1 MFHGTWLCHPLFIA
15 CSWLHAFLRYMAC
28 LLMCSGPMFTCGHL
42 NAITADG
49 RVLNA
54 FSAII
59 AQGDI
64 GKL

>member
-1 MFHGTWLCHPLFIA
+1 MFYGIWLCRFLSIV
-15 CSWLHAFLRYMAC
+15 CIWLHAFLRYMAC
-28 LLMCSGPMFTCGHL
+28 SLMCSGPTFTYGHL
-42 NAITADG
+42 GAITADK

-54 FSAII
+54 FSAVI